1 MRKKSFHYLSV
12 VVSAILLVAMV
23 AAWAPAKKVSAASN
37 YVDISGSYTASNGS
51 IWIYERSEYT
61 TKYTLNVHV
70 TGIKASDTVY
80 VHVHKYGQ
88 SYDKNKYLVSGT
100 FYSNYVDLHATVNA
114 SGYACTSGFWQ
125 VDVEVRNNNKSYLLS
140 PFYFYVIKSNAVNFM
155 NTLLNYEHSLN
166 FVLGAA
172 SLSQGGSAC
181 NVVRA
186 YLPNFSNRSNREYV
200 ILLYQRVLGRYPGSA
215 EVDWWVGQ
223 LNSGK
228 KTRKQVLDDFVYS
241 PEFKGRCGNMNL
253 VW

>member
-1 MRKKSFHYLSV
+1 M
-12 VVSAILLVAMV
+12 
-23 AAWAPAKKVSAASN
+23 
-37 YVDISGSYTASNGS
+37 
-51 IWIYERSEYT
+51 
-61 TKYTLNVHV
+61 
-70 TGIKASDTVY
+70 
-80 VHVHKYGQ
+80 
-88 SYDKNKYLVSGT
+88 
-100 FYSNYVDLHATVNA
+100 
-114 SGYACTSGFWQ
+114 
-125 VDVEVRNNNKSYLLS
+125 
-140 PFYFYVIKSNAVNFM
+140 
-155 NTLLNYEHSLN
+155 
-166 FVLGAA
+166 
-172 SLSQGGSAC
+172 SQGGSAC